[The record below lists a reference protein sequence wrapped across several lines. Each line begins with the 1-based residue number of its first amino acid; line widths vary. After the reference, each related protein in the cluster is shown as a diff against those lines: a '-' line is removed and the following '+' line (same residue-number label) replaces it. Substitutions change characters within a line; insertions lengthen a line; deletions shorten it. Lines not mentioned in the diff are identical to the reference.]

1 MTAFAADKLLLFGAT
16 GDLSRRKLL
25 PSLCALDAD
34 GLLPENLAIIGTAR
48 SDMDDATFREMARA
62 SLEEFLPAE
71 RRGGMATFLN
81 RLSYQQL
88 DASSIEGF
96 ETLAEK
102 VAQAGAAKGDEEE
115 AGTSGGLAIFLSTA
129 PSLFGPTIAGLEH
142 AGLTGERVRMCLEKP
157 LGTDLGS
164 SAEINDAVAS
174 AFSEDRIFR
183 IDHYLGKETVQNL
196 LALRFA
202 NILFEPIWNSN
213 VIEHVQITVAETVGL
228 EGRVA
233 FYDDAGAL
241 RDMVQNHMLQLLAL
255 VAMEPPTSFDATA
268 VRDEKVKVLRAL
280 RPPQANETVTGQYR
294 AGAIDRKAVPGYDEE
309 LGKDSNTETFTAIK
323 AHVDN
328 WRWKGVPFYL
338 RTGKR
343 LPERVTEILVQFRCV
358 PHSIFAGGKGGTASG
373 TSAGT
378 GLQPNSLL
386 IGIQPDEDITLSL
399 MAKVPGLDEN
409 GVRLREVPL
418 QIKMPDAFV
427 GQHRR
432 IAYERLLLD
441 LIKGDQTLFVRRD
454 EVEAQWEWVDAI
466 RSEWEAHGVTP
477 KPYNAGNWGP
487 SAAIALTERDG
498 VSWHE

>member
-1 MTAFAADKLLLFGAT
+1 MTNFAADRLLLFGAT

-34 GLLPENLAIIGTAR
+34 KLLPENLAIIGTAR
-48 SDMDDATFREMARA
+48 SEMTDAEFRNMAREA
-62 SLEEFLPAE
+62 LEEFLPAE
-71 RRGGMATFLN
+71 RRGSMAGFLN
-81 RLSYQQL
+81 RLSYQGL
-88 DASSIEGF
+88 DASTPEGYDD
-96 ETLAEK
+96 LAKK
-102 VAQAGAAKGDEEE
+102 VEE
-115 AGTSGGLAIFLSTA
+115 AGSSGEDGGLAIFLSTA
-129 PSLFGPTIAGLEH
+129 PSLFGPTIAGLEA
-142 AGLTGERVRMCLEKP
+142 AGLTGEKVRMCLEKP
-157 LGTDLGS
+157 LGTDLES
-164 SAEINDAVAS
+164 SAEINDAVAA
-174 AFSEDRIFR
+174 AFPEERIFR

-228 EGRVA
+228 EGRVT

-280 RPPQANETVTGQYR
+280 RPTTASETVTGQYR
-294 AGAIDRKAVPGYDEE
+294 AGAIGGQAVPGYDEE
-309 LGKDSNTETFTAIK
+309 LGKASNTETFTAIK

-343 LPERVTEILVQFRCV
+343 LPERVTEIVVQFRCV
-358 PHSIFAGGKGGTASG
+358 PHSIFEGTGA
-373 TSAGT
+373 
-378 GLQPNSLL
+378 GLQPNKLV
-386 IGIQPDEDITLSL
+386 IGIQPEENITLSL
-399 MAKVPGLDEN
+399 MAKVPGLDED

-418 QIKMPDAFV
+418 EIAMPDAFAE
-427 GQHRR
+427 GQRR

-441 LIKGDQTLFVRRD
+441 LVKGDQTLFVRRD
-454 EVEAQWEWVDAI
+454 EVEAQWQWIDQVRAD
-466 RSEWEAHGVTP
+466 WEAHGVKP
-477 KPYNAGNWGP
+477 KTYTAGTWGP
-487 SAAIALTERDG
+487 TAAIALTERDG